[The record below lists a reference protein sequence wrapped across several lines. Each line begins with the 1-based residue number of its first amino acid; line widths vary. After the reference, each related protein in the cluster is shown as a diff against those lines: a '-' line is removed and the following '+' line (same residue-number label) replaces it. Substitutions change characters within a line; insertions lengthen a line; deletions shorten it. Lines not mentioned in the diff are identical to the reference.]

1 MSELGFNESS
11 FLPLSGPMSAPSTV
25 LAGQVVSE
33 ASGTALD
40 SLRTPLSCSPAHCWS
55 LITSDQHVPG
65 LVATAAPLG
74 LLQSAIVKAQKK
86 RVALTRR
93 ARAEK
98 HAVWRST

>member
-1 MSELGFNESS
+1 MSELVFNESS

-25 LAGQVVSE
+25 LAGQVVSK

-40 SLRTPLSCSPAHCWS
+40 SLRTPLSCNPAHCWS
-55 LITSDQHVPG
+55 LSELDQLVTD

-74 LLQSAIVKAQKK
+74 LLQSVIVKAQRRKA
-86 RVALTRR
+86 ALTRR

-98 HAVWRST
+98 RAAWRST